1 MFAMSLP
8 VPDCDINVSVVNE
21 AYDEAATDHL
31 LPATVYV
38 ASPHSAS
45 THHGLE

>member
-1 MFAMSLP
+1 M
-8 VPDCDINVSVVNE
+8 NE
-21 AYDEAATDHL
+21 ADDEAATDHL

-45 THHGLE
+45 IHYGLE